1 MTRRVDVKNVHLRFS
16 QKEHVALLKKKH
28 ATGLT
33 WEEWI
38 LRIAGIEEE

>member
-1 MTRRVDVKNVHLRFS
+1 MAKRSHMKNVRLEFS
-16 QKEHVALLKKKH
+16 EEEHRKLLKKKH

-38 LRIAGIEEE
+38 LRIAGIDNE